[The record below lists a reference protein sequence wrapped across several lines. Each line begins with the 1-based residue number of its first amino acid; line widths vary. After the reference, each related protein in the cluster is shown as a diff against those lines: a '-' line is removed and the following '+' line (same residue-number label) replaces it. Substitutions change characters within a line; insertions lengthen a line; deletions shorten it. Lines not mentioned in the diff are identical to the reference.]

1 MSKTAEISLTEPAA
15 TEGSS
20 DGPATDSPGKPSPK
34 SEANQKA
41 LSAMYDAMAP
51 LSGKKGRKDSDD
63 ESDDKPKKKRS
74 RGKRDQST
82 TTLPEENPEATTEYF
97 KNDFSLLRACL
108 LQTSQYVCMRLFVIY
123 LLLEGHGRK
132 GAQKEAWKGDQR
144 ASA

>member
-63 ESDDKPKKKRS
+63 ESDDKPKKKNEVVESETNRLPPFLRKTQRRQLNIS
-74 RGKRDQST
+74 RMI
-82 TTLPEENPEATTEYF
+82 
-97 KNDFSLLRACL
+97 SLFFVHVYSKHPSMFACG
-108 LQTSQYVCMRLFVIY
+108 Y
-123 LLLEGHGRK
+123 L
-132 GAQKEAWKGDQR
+132 
-144 ASA
+144 